1 MKKLDLEQMGC
12 IKGGYRAS
20 PEFIIMCGILS
31 AALGTLTFGLGL
43 LAGVAC
49 VALTAD

>member
-1 MKKLDLEQMGC
+1 MKTLDLEQMSC
-12 IKGGYRAS
+12 IEGGYKAS

-43 LAGVAC
+43 LTGVAC